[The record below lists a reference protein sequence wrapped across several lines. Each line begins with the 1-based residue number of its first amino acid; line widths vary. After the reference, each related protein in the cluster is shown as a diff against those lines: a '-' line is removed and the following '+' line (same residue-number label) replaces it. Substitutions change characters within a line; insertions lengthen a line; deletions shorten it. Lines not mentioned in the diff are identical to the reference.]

1 MKITLIK
8 PSIGRMG
15 NRLYIDQGRMEP
27 LQLGIIAVLTPHD
40 IEVKLFD
47 DRIDSIDY
55 DEQTDLVVITVET
68 FTAKRAYEIAEEYGQ
83 RNIPVIMGGMHPT
96 LIPEEAKQHA
106 DSVYIGDAEFL
117 WDKVIRDLKIGK
129 LQGMYKSSAGV
140 PQPGVFTRR
149 DIFKGKGY
157 LPLSLIQFS
166 RGCIYQCNFCATSAY
181 FQYKHYCRHLQF
193 EQIQIEGYVQN
204 RLCILTNRSLKLI
217 LNL

>member
-8 PSIGRMG
+8 PSIDRMG

-27 LQLGIIAVLTPHD
+27 LQLGVIAALTPND

-47 DRIDSIDY
+47 DRIDIIDY

-117 WDKVIRDLKIGK
+117 
-129 LQGMYKSSAGV
+129 
-140 PQPGVFTRR
+140 
-149 DIFKGKGY
+149 
-157 LPLSLIQFS
+157 
-166 RGCIYQCNFCATSAY
+166 
-181 FQYKHYCRHLQF
+181 
-193 EQIQIEGYVQN
+193 
-204 RLCILTNRSLKLI
+204 
-217 LNL
+217 